1 MRFMKKL
8 FVAIRKKENDVVREL
23 LAKKPELVSCTAKQP
38 PKKDDGQSPLQVSL
52 KTGNFEAA
60 NLLLDLG
67 ADVNFME
74 DESCCNDWRA
84 PVLSDAIT
92 AAVMNCRHNSHTDL
106 GSRVLVEEYSSRER
120 ADEAFAVLKRV
131 LELGADVTKR
141 ESYGTTAA
149 ERLCK
154 TAEQILPSYSWGEH
168 KASKTAV
175 VTPEWQSDLSR
186 IIALLQAYGADF
198 SSCVNYYNEEQHPLR
213 PFLASVFER

>member
-1 MRFMKKL
+1 MKKL
-8 FVAIRKKENDVVREL
+8 FAAIRKKENDTLREI
-23 LAKKPELVSCTAKQP
+23 LAKKPELVRCTAKQP
-38 PKKDDGQSPLQVSL
+38 PKKDDGQSPLQVAF

-84 PVLSDAIT
+84 PVLCDAIT
-92 AAVMNCRHNSHTDL
+92 AAVMCCRHNSHTDL
-106 GSRVLVEEYSSRER
+106 GTRVLVREHSSRER
-120 ADEAFAVLKRV
+120 ADEAFAALKRV

-149 ERLCK
+149 ERLCV
-154 TAEQILPSYSWGEH
+154 TAEQILPRYSWGQH
-168 KASKTAV
+168 KAFKTAV

-186 IIALLQAYGADF
+186 IVALLREYGADF
-198 SSCVNYYNEEQHPLR
+198 SPCERYYSEEQHPLR
-213 PFLASVFER
+213 PFLAPVFER